1 VDERGGIGISGA
13 GANPNGLRPFFR
25 SMSIA
30 ASGLSAQ
37 RTRIET
43 IADNIANAETT
54 RTPDGTPYRRKV
66 VHLKEIPFS
75 DLMNQR
81 EAQGPGPWVPGVKAG
96 GEAGGVEVAGIG
108 EDTSEG
114 PVVYDPGHPDANE
127 DGYVQMSNVRITDEL
142 VSLMEARRLY
152 EANASVFDAVK
163 SMLHRATQL

>member
-1 VDERGGIGISGA
+1 MERSGIGIRGA
-13 GANPNGLRPFFR
+13 GENPNGLRPFFR
-25 SMSIA
+25 SMSIVA
-30 ASGLSAQ
+30 TGLSAQ

-54 RTPDGTPYRRKV
+54 RTEDGTPYRRKI
-66 VHLKEIPFS
+66 VHLKEIPFA

-81 EAQGPGPWVPGVKAG
+81 ETRGPGPWVPGVEVG
-96 GEAGGVEVAGIG
+96 GEVGGVEVVGVG

-114 PVVYDPGHPDANE
+114 PIVYDPGHPDANE
-127 DGYVQMSNVRITDEL
+127 DGYVQMSNVRLTDEL
-142 VSLMEARRLY
+142 VDLMEARRLY

>member
-1 VDERGGIGISGA
+1 MDRGGIGIKGA
-13 GANPNGLRPFFR
+13 GENPNGLRPFFR

-30 ASGLSAQ
+30 ATGLSAQ

-54 RTPDGTPYRRKV
+54 RTEDGTAYRRKI
-66 VHLKEIPFS
+66 VHLKEIPFA
-75 DLMNQR
+75 DLMMQR
-81 EAQGPGPWVPGVKAG
+81 KAQGPGPWAPGVEAG
-96 GEAGGVEVAGIG
+96 GEVGGVEVVGVG
-108 EDTSEG
+108 EDSSEG
-114 PVVYDPGHPDANE
+114 PIVYDPGHPDANK

-142 VSLMEARRLY
+142 VDLMEARRLY